1 MSNELERKQLRL
13 CKLEAALY
21 AAGRPLFFEEIM
33 PVVKTKSDSVIS
45 KLIQELEKKYQNR
58 DCALEIVNLE
68 ERRVTLQL
76 KDKYESIVNS
86 FNHRPLLTQGPLKT
100 LSYIAFHQPVDQR
113 QVIADR
119 GSHVYAHLKLIEDM
133 GLITRDRTED
143 RSYIINTTSFFGDYF
158 GFSHNPNKT
167 KLQLKQI
174 FKELKLKSL
183 ENGQDLEDDGKSRE
197 GTMML
202 RELLADSR
210 DRLPERLSE
219 YSSST
224 DNRS

>member
-1 MSNELERKQLRL
+1 MSVKMDRKQLRL
-13 CKLEAALY
+13 CQLEAALY

-33 PVVKTKSDSVIS
+33 PVINTKSDNVVT
-45 KLIQELEKKYQNR
+45 KLIQELGTKYQNR

-68 ERRVTLQL
+68 DRRVTLQL
-76 KDKYESIVNS
+76 KEKYESIVNN
-86 FNHRPLLTQGPLKT
+86 FNHRPLLTKGPLKT

-113 QVIADR
+113 QVITDR
-119 GSHVYAHLKLIEDM
+119 GSHVYAHLKMIEDM
-133 GLITRDRTED
+133 GLISRERTED
-143 RSYIINTTSFFGDYF
+143 RSYIINTTPFFGDYF

-174 FKELKLKSL
+174 FKELKLASL
-183 ENGQDLEDDGKSRE
+183 ENGQDLEDDGSSLE

-210 DRLPERLSE
+210 DRLPERLTE

-224 DNRS
+224 DNSS